1 MRVKLEYGRTGLIA
15 ELPDERV
22 VRTLHY
28 KDAPPLP
35 DPHASLSEVL
45 QRPNGTPVTKEI
57 GARLKRT
64 AQLAF
69 AAMAVAILLAVPL
82 GTQNVA
88 TAVAPQLAAVIAAAV
103 SVVLD
108 RPYRLVS
115 VQQVTVPVVPHLNV
129 WAVEGRTQIFM
140 SHKVR

>member
-1 MRVKLEYGRTGLIA
+1 MSNPTNPPDDLTPTEANLGKVLALIHRILPRLDDPARKADVHSALAKAISLLEA
-15 ELPDERV
+15 
-22 VRTLHY
+22 
-28 KDAPPLP
+28 A
-35 DPHASLSEVL
+35 
-45 QRPNGTPVTKEI
+45 
-57 GARLKRT
+57 RT
-64 AQLAF
+64 AHAGGTT
-69 AAMAVAILLAVPL
+69 VIPL
-82 GTQNVA
+82 GAQNVA
-88 TAVAPQLAAVIAAAV
+88 TAVGPQIAAVIAAAV

>member
-1 MRVKLEYGRTGLIA
+1 MSNPTQPPDDLSPAESNLGKVLALIHRVLPRLDDPARKAEVQTALCNAAALLEAARAAHSGG
-15 ELPDERV
+15 V
-22 VRTLHY
+22 
-28 KDAPPLP
+28 
-35 DPHASLSEVL
+35 ASL
-45 QRPNGTPVTKEI
+45 PPI
-57 GARLKRT
+57 GA
-64 AQLAF
+64 Q
-69 AAMAVAILLAVPL
+69 
-82 GTQNVA
+82 QVA
-88 TAVAPQLAAVIAAAV
+88 TAVAPEIAAVIAAAV

>member
-1 MRVKLEYGRTGLIA
+1 MNPTPPPDDLSPTESNLGKVLALIHRVLPRLDDPARKAEVQSALSKAASFLEAARTAHSGG
-15 ELPDERV
+15 V
-22 VRTLHY
+22 
-28 KDAPPLP
+28 
-35 DPHASLSEVL
+35 ASL
-45 QRPNGTPVTKEI
+45 PPI
-57 GARLKRT
+57 GS
-64 AQLAF
+64 Q
-69 AAMAVAILLAVPL
+69 
-82 GTQNVA
+82 QVA
-88 TAVAPQLAAVIAAAV
+88 TVVSPEIAAVIAAAV

>member
-1 MRVKLEYGRTGLIA
+1 MSHPTNPSEDLTPTEANLGKALVLIHRVLPRLDDPARKAEVQTALSRAVSLLEA
-15 ELPDERV
+15 
-22 VRTLHY
+22 
-28 KDAPPLP
+28 
-35 DPHASLSEVL
+35 
-45 QRPNGTPVTKEI
+45 
-57 GARLKRT
+57 ARL
-64 AQLAF
+64 AHAGG
-69 AAMAVAILLAVPL
+69 AAPTIPL
-82 GTQNVA
+82 GAQNVT
-88 TAVAPQLAAVIAAAV
+88 TAVAPQMAAVIAAAV

>member
-1 MRVKLEYGRTGLIA
+1 MSNPINSPDDLTPTEANLGKVLALIHRVLPRLDDPARQAEVQSALGKAVSLLEA
-15 ELPDERV
+15 
-22 VRTLHY
+22 
-28 KDAPPLP
+28 A
-35 DPHASLSEVL
+35 
-45 QRPNGTPVTKEI
+45 
-57 GARLKRT
+57 RT
-64 AQLAF
+64 AHSGGGGLT
-69 AAMAVAILLAVPL
+69 IPL

-103 SVVLD
+103 SVALD

>member
-1 MRVKLEYGRTGLIA
+1 MSNPTNPPDDLSPAESNLGKVLALIHRVLPRLDDPARKA
-15 ELPDERV
+15 EVQSAL
-22 VRTLHY
+22 T
-28 KDAPPLP
+28 KA
-35 DPHASLSEVL
+35 ASLIEA
-45 QRPNGTPVTKEI
+45 
-57 GARLKRT
+57 ARS
-64 AQLAF
+64 AHSGG
-69 AAMAVAILLAVPL
+69 VAILPPI
-82 GTQNVA
+82 GSQQVA
-88 TAVAPQLAAVIAAAV
+88 TAVAPEIAAVIAAAV

>member
-1 MRVKLEYGRTGLIA
+1 MSNPTN
-15 ELPDERV
+15 LPDDLTPAEANLGHVLALLHRV
-22 VRTLHY
+22 
-28 KDAPPLP
+28 LP
-35 DPHASLSEVL
+35 RLEDPARKAEVQSALAKAVSLLE
-45 QRPNGTPVTKEI
+45 
-57 GARLKRT
+57 AART
-64 AQLAF
+64 AHAGG
-69 AAMAVAILLAVPL
+69 AAAVIPL
-82 GTQNVA
+82 GAQNVS
-88 TAVAPQLAAVIAAAV
+88 TAVGPQMAAVIAAAV

>member
-1 MRVKLEYGRTGLIA
+1 MSNPTR
-15 ELPDERV
+15 LPDDLTPTEANLGQVLALLHRV
-22 VRTLHY
+22 
-28 KDAPPLP
+28 LP
-35 DPHASLSEVL
+35 RLDDPARKAEVQSALAKAVSLLE
-45 QRPNGTPVTKEI
+45 
-57 GARLKRT
+57 AART
-64 AQLAF
+64 AHAGG
-69 AAMAVAILLAVPL
+69 AAAVIPL
-82 GTQNVA
+82 GAQNVS
-88 TAVAPQLAAVIAAAV
+88 TAVGPQMAAVIAAAV

>member
-1 MRVKLEYGRTGLIA
+1 MSNPINS
-15 ELPDERV
+15 PDDLTPTE
-22 VRTLHY
+22 
-28 KDAPPLP
+28 
-35 DPHASLSEVL
+35 ASLGKVLALIHRVLPRLDDAARKTEVQSAL
-45 QRPNGTPVTKEI
+45 GKAVSLLEAARAAHAGGATQVT
-57 GARLKRT
+57 
-64 AQLAF
+64 
-69 AAMAVAILLAVPL
+69 PL

>member
-1 MRVKLEYGRTGLIA
+1 MNPSHPPDDLSPAESNLGKVLALIHRVLPRLDDPARKAEVQSALSKAASFLEAARTAHSGG
-15 ELPDERV
+15 V
-22 VRTLHY
+22 
-28 KDAPPLP
+28 
-35 DPHASLSEVL
+35 ASL
-45 QRPNGTPVTKEI
+45 PPI
-57 GARLKRT
+57 GS
-64 AQLAF
+64 Q
-69 AAMAVAILLAVPL
+69 
-82 GTQNVA
+82 QVA
-88 TAVAPQLAAVIAAAV
+88 TAVPPEIAAVIAAAV